1 MKGEPP
7 LRVCHLGNDPHFSF
21 FLKHTGRLQPAVC
34 IHSCILE
41 PGILWP
47 PRALPA
53 LAPSSSLS
61 SWHPFV
67 SFFSFPT
74 SHSGI
79 PSSIH
84 ASACLP
90 AALFI
95 FIFPYSPPVSPVSC
109 CFVVSLFPLSSLF
122 LSAPPQFHVLRAG
135 QPPCELC
142 SELSIPPAVQEKMQR
157 IPPFPGR
164 YLGSAPWLPTAGCR
178 SCWQEPVVWWSDTR
192 EAASPLFL
200 LLSPWRGAERVP
212 GFPSAKGRE
221 AQKPGSGAGQS
232 GDLACH
238 RRAHPALT
246 LLQVVGLLLKQKEF
260 RGNASM
266 ELFGI
271 LSCPLCNAAV
281 PGGCPLPWAG
291 SMGAPCPQGAH
302 LLTPQCHRPMGCRA
316 PSCCFQPGTRDF
328 PGAALCWLVVS
339 LPSTTGIVSRFWGAR
354 EEQHHEGL
362 RAALGN
368 TA

>member
-1 MKGEPP
+1 MWSLGSSAPP
-7 LRVCHLGNDPHFSF
+7 C
-21 FLKHTGRLQPAVC
+21 
-34 IHSCILE
+34 
-41 PGILWP
+41 
-47 PRALPA
+47 
-53 LAPSSSLS
+53 PSSSGTQQQ
-61 SWHPFV
+61 FV
-67 SFFSFPT
+67 LLA
-74 SHSGI
+74 
-79 PSSIH
+79 SI
-84 ASACLP
+84 CV
-90 AALFI
+90 F
-95 FIFPYSPPVSPVSC
+95 
-109 CFVVSLFPLSSLF
+109 LF
-122 LSAPPQFHVLRAG
+122 LSYLSFWYSLFHPRLCLPSCCPVYFPILASCLTCFLLFCCLPLPSLLAISICPPLFHVLRAG

-221 AQKPGSGAGQS
+221 AQKPGGGAGQS

-246 LLQVVGLLLKQKEF
+246 LLRVMGLLLKQKEF

-281 PGGCPLPWAG
+281 PGRCPLPWAG
-291 SMGAPCPQGAH
+291 SVGAPCPRGAH
-302 LLTPQCHRPMGCRA
+302 LLTPQCHRPVGCRA

>member
-1 MKGEPP
+1 MIHIS
-7 LRVCHLGNDPHFSF
+7 LFSLSTQAGCNLLF
-21 FLKHTGRLQPAVC
+21 ASTPAHV
-34 IHSCILE
+34 E
-41 PGILWP
+41 PGILCP
-47 PRALPA
+47 PVPFQL
-53 LAPSSSLS
+53 
-61 SWHPFV
+61 WHPAAV
-67 SFFSFPT
+67 CPPGIPLCLSFPFLPLILVFPLPST
-74 SHSGI
+74 PLLAFLLPCLFSHTRLWSHLFLVVLLSHS
-79 PSSIH
+79 
-84 ASACLP
+84 
-90 AALFI
+90 
-95 FIFPYSPPVSPVSC
+95 
-109 CFVVSLFPLSSLF
+109 PLSPCYFYL
-122 LSAPPQFHVLRAG
+122 PPPFHVLRAG

-221 AQKPGSGAGQS
+221 AQKPGGGVGQS

-246 LLQVVGLLLKQKEF
+246 LLRVMGLLLKQKEF

-281 PGGCPLPWAG
+281 PGRCPMPRAG
-291 SMGAPCPQGAH
+291 SVGAPCPRGAH
-302 LLTPQCHRPMGCRA
+302 LLTPQCHRPVGCRA